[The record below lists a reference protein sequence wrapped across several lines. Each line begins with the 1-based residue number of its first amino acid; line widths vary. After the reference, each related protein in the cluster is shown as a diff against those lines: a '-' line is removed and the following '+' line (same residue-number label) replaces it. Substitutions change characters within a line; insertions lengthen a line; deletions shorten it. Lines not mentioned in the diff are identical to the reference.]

1 MSPRLRAVIGLV
13 AVALAAAVVAV
24 LLRDDGRTAT
34 ETSPEPVRL
43 VVGGRPLMIPRNAV
57 RFADQR
63 VPGPQARIDL
73 ALSWPELEGR
83 TEATAARFDTPDY
96 ARDIVH
102 LTLRP
107 RHEGADGAARLATVY
122 ARFFIGE
129 PWEGPGG
136 LQGRRLAP
144 KSGYSDEEIFFET
157 GVVRPFVA
165 RCFPLAPGEPTAM
178 CLSDTLHGAIS
189 VELRFPKALLADWR
203 ALDAALDS
211 RLAGWGIETR

>member
-13 AVALAAAVVAV
+13 VVALAAAVVAV

-165 RCFPLAPGEPTAM
+165 RCFPLVPGEPAAM
-178 CLSDTLHGAIS
+178 CLSDALHGAIS
-189 VELRFPKALLADWR
+189 AELRFPKALLGDWR
-203 ALDAALDS
+203 ALDAALEG

>member
-13 AVALAAAVVAV
+13 VVALVAAVVAV
-24 LLRDDGRTAT
+24 RLRDDGRAAP

-43 VVGGRPLMIPRNAV
+43 VVAGRPLDIPRNAV
-57 RFADQR
+57 RFVDQR
-63 VPGPQARIDL
+63 VPGPQSRIDL
-73 ALSWPELEGR
+73 ALTWPELEGR
-83 TEATAARFDTPDY
+83 TEANAARFDTPDY

-122 ARFFIGE
+122 ARFFVGE

-144 KSGYSDEEIFFET
+144 KSGYADEEIYFET
-157 GVVRPFVA
+157 GAVRPFVA
-165 RCFPLAPGEPTAM
+165 RCFPLVPGEPAAM
-178 CLSDTLHGAIS
+178 CLSDTLHGAIA
-189 VELRFPKALLADWR
+189 VELRLPKPLLADWH
-203 ALDAALDS
+203 ALDAALEG